1 MELALMNDFLPTD
14 NNNMRLFSFFLVLI
28 LLSAGSAFSQSTVQM
43 NNYPPKDITVQV
55 ESSNLPLVWI
65 TTTDTLSRYT
75 RSLGRMKIINNAD
88 GVNYSDTVTY
98 SDQTIE
104 FDGPIAIK
112 WRGASSFGENG
123 TQTKKPMSVKL
134 LKTDDINGKKDKVS
148 LLGMGKDNDWCFLA
162 PWQDKSFIRDVL
174 TMQMARGGYVFAP
187 QMRYCEVF
195 VDGIYYG
202 VFILCE
208 RATSG
213 GKRLDLWNYGKDEDG
228 NAIDDVT
235 GDFHV
240 EIDRTENQ
248 YTHEKEPHY
257 TSQHHPVLADGTEIA
272 DREIIYQYKD
282 PEEEDFEGLPG
293 AREAVHRAIDDME
306 DAFASEDYGD
316 LYANYIDVE
325 SFMDYEIAQEVAN
338 NIDAYRLSTPMW
350 KHSSTHARAIGGN
363 DRWKMALWDFNLA
376 YGGATYF
383 DANTNIWRYA
393 ENNVM
398 VAFTRWFEDR
408 LIPFYWQRLMEDDA
422 YVNNLRARYTQ
433 RRKNEYSDTRI
444 DAIVDSLYEVL
455 SAGAVTRNNKAW
467 KVNSNLQSQMTT
479 VRNFLTS
486 RLSWMDERWLD
497 PSLLTNLE
505 LTGSTLW
512 KDDSWNTICLP
523 FRLGRLEGTPLEGA
537 IVKTLVSSDFSNGT
551 LTLNF
556 TSKDLSSLE
565 PGMPYIVKWEEGDNL
580 ENPEFK
586 DIIAVEETIP
596 VETDYVD
603 FVGTFEPVTLLSD
616 DRSVLYLGAS
626 NMLYRPTEDVPISA
640 YHAYFKLKNGLTAG
654 EADTDTSVQSIRFNF
669 NFEAEPDAIRLVAP
683 DNGQQSIDD
692 GWYTIDGIR
701 LKGKPS
707 AKGVYIYS
715 GRKVLI
721 TE

>member
-293 AREAVHRAIDDME
+293 AREAVHMAIDDME
-306 DAFASEDYGD
+306 DAFASEDYGE
-316 LYANYIDVE
+316 LYPDYIDVE
-325 SFMDYEIAQEVAN
+325 SFMDYEIAQEAAN

-350 KHSSTHARAIGGN
+350 KHSETHARTIGGN

-376 YGGATYF
+376 YVSSAST
-383 DANTNIWRYA
+383 NTNMMPNRSDWRYTA
-393 ENNVM
+393 NDILYNEYLQKEQLN
-398 VAFTRWFEDR
+398 
-408 LIPFYWQRLMEDDA
+408 PFYWQRLMADDR
-422 YVNNLRARYTQ
+422 YVNGIKARYTQ
-433 RRKNEYSDTRI
+433 RRMNDYSDSRI
-444 DAIVDSLYEVL
+444 DALVDSLYQTL
-455 SAGAVTRNNKAW
+455 SQGAVDRDKQAW
-467 KVNSNLQSQMTT
+467 KVNPNLQSNVTA
-479 VRNFLTS
+479 VRNFIVN
-486 RLSWMDERWLD
+486 RLAWMDDTWYD
-497 PSLLTNLE
+497 PSLLTDVTL
-505 LTGSTLW
+505 LGSTLW
-512 KDDSWNTICLP
+512 KDGSWNTICLP
-523 FRLGRLEGTPLEGA
+523 FRLASLEGTPLEGVV
-537 IVKTLVSSDFSNGT
+537 VKTLVSSDFQEGT
-551 LTLNF
+551 LPLNF
-556 TSKDLSSLE
+556 TKGSPTSLE
-565 PGMPYIVKWEEGDNL
+565 AGRPDIPGLYVNRGSIV
-580 ENPEFK
+580 
-586 DIIAVEETIP
+586 
-596 VETDYVD
+596 
-603 FVGTFEPVTLLSD
+603 
-616 DRSVLYLGAS
+616 
-626 NMLYRPTEDVPISA
+626 
-640 YHAYFKLKNGLTAG
+640 
-654 EADTDTSVQSIRFNF
+654 
-669 NFEAEPDAIRLVAP
+669 AIH
-683 DNGQQSIDD
+683 
-692 GWYTIDGIR
+692 
-701 LKGKPS
+701 
-707 AKGVYIYS
+707 
-715 GRKVLI
+715 
-721 TE
+721 